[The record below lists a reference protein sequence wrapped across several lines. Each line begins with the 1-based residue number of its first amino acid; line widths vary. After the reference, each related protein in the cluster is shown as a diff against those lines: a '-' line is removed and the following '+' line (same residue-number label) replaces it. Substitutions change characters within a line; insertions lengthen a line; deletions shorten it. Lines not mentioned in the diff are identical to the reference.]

1 MRQCKRMKT
10 NDLFGLAELFIWVF
24 VILVCSIALSEE
36 VVYYPVKSVTDYKEK
51 SKYAEILSKT
61 KRKVTGYSRSTNAH
75 ETTHMIHAELRM
87 KNNSSGHH
95 NSFYIVNTGAID
107 FPEPKIK
114 KNDVAKYIPQALRGS
129 RYSTYITKAQ
139 VWNDQPLYLVDE
151 WIAYLN
157 GAEVAI
163 EEVETGRYRGRRYCE
178 GPGVVEFSV
187 YCTALCMAIK
197 DLDKSYWYN
206 ENIRFKLFVI
216 EQLKRSK
223 EIFEKGT
230 SMRCFQGR
238 KQYKY
243 LETWKT
249 SKECQPLKQFIHQE
263 LDKAWAI

>member
-1 MRQCKRMKT
+1 M
-10 NDLFGLAELFIWVF
+10 
-24 VILVCSIALSEE
+24 
-36 VVYYPVKSVTDYKEK
+36 
-51 SKYAEILSKT
+51 
-61 KRKVTGYSRSTNAH
+61 
-75 ETTHMIHAELRM
+75 
-87 KNNSSGHH
+87 
-95 NSFYIVNTGAID
+95 
-107 FPEPKIK
+107 
-114 KNDVAKYIPQALRGS
+114 
-129 RYSTYITKAQ
+129 
-139 VWNDQPLYLVDE
+139 VDE

-178 GPGVVEFSV
+178 VPGVVEFSV